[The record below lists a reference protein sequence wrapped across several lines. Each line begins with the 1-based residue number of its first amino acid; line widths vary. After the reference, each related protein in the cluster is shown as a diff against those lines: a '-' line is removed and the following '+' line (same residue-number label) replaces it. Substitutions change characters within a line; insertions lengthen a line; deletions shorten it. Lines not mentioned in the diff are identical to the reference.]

1 MIIIY
6 NYRHMMIH
14 LSFAVG
20 FGCNIGHEDS
30 IVRKLYLMMVDRTK
44 MQFTYLQLF
53 FFNHLLIYVS
63 NQHKINLCLI
73 FFILRKKF
81 GLIRIIEKETK
92 FLIIMNRLLWN
103 FFQASIGYHQR
114 PTLFFGFFGI
124 LRLVNNFICQIQII
138 CSSYLSLQVALKSLF
153 LWFHLADPYGTAI
166 LRTLP
171 LVSELE

>member
-53 FFNHLLIYVS
+53 FFNHFLIYVS

-81 GLIRIIEKETK
+81 GLIRIMEKETK

-103 FFQASIGYHQR
+103 FFSSKHR
-114 PTLFFGFFGI
+114 VS
-124 LRLVNNFICQIQII
+124 LVTYFIFWLLWNFEISKQF
-138 CSSYLSLQVALKSLF
+138 YLSNSNNLQF
-153 LWFHLADPYGTAI
+153 LLIFVGCP
-166 LRTLP
+166 
-171 LVSELE
+171 